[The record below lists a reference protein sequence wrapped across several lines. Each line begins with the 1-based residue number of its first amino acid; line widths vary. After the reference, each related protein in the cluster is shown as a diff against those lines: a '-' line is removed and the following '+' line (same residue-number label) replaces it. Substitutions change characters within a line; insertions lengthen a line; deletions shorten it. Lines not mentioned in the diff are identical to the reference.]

1 MSVQI
6 HAYFWKY
13 ISGLHNEK
21 IKMQIIAS
29 YEATFSA
36 TGSHDGNEGKTVKG
50 YVMSA
55 QPSAT
60 SLPATSF

>member
-6 HAYFWKY
+6 HAYFWKS

-21 IKMQIIAS
+21 MKMQIIAS

-36 TGSHDGNEGKTVKG
+36 TGSHEGNEGKTVK
-50 YVMSA
+50 V
-55 QPSAT
+55 T
-60 SLPATSF
+60 